1 MSIEEDMRS
10 RVEEKLSPS
19 FLEIKN
25 QSHLHAGHA
34 GDDGSGASHFLIKIS
49 SPKFETMSRI
59 DRERAVHI
67 ALGDIM
73 QKIHALTVKII
84 Q

>member
-10 RVEEKLSPS
+10 RVVEKLSPS

-34 GDDGSGASHFLIKIS
+34 EDDGSGDSHFMIKIS